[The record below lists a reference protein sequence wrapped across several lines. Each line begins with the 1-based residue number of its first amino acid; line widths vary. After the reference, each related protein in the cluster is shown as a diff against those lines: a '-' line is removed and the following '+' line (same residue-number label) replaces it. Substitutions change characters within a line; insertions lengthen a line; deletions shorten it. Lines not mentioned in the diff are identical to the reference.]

1 MTLPLRQIP
10 NVLTFL
16 RIILVLPFAS
26 SLYFGYFSQALVL
39 FFIAGLSDVID
50 GFIARRFNWKSRF
63 GAIADPLADKLLLV
77 TAYGVLTLVGK
88 LPLWLTVTVFFRDI
102 IIVLGALYYHY
113 FVGTYEMKP
122 SILGKL
128 NTFIQII
135 YVLIIVVV
143 LADYHMPYWI
153 VFYGKYLVAFF
164 ALVSLVH
171 YVALWG
177 KKGRLELK
185 NKKHKVS

>member
-16 RIILVLPFAS
+16 RIMLVFPFAA
-26 SLYFGYFSQALVL
+26 SLYYGYFGQALAL
-39 FFIAGLSDVID
+39 FFIAGLSDGID

-77 TAYGVLTLVGK
+77 TAYIVLTLVGK
-88 LPLWLTVTVFFRDI
+88 LPLWLTIMVFARDVT
-102 IIVLGALYYHY
+102 IVLGALYYHY
-113 FVGTYEMKP
+113 FVGAYEMKP

-143 LADYHMPYWI
+143 LAGYHMPDWA
-153 VFYGKYLVAFF
+153 VTYGKYLVAFL
-164 ALVSLVH
+164 ALISLVH
-171 YVALWG
+171 YTVHWSI
-177 KKGRLELK
+177 KGRLELK
-185 NKKHKVS
+185 AKKHKVS